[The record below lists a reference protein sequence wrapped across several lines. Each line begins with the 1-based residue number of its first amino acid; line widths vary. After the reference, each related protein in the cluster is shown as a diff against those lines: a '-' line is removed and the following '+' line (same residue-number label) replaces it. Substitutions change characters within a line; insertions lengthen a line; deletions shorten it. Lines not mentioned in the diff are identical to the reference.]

1 MVFLK
6 QDVSFCLLTASLN
19 LGIKQVIEIPIGS
32 YSAPF
37 FWNLFFYYYESKWIN
52 RTKKADS
59 RRDWCFENVFRF
71 IDDLNELNDCVE
83 KHFHEIYPP
92 ELELGTKTLVIYKD
106 HF

>member
-6 QDVSFCLLTASLN
+6 QDVSVCLLTASLN

-71 IDDLNELNDCVE
+71 IDDLTELNDCVE